1 MDNSARKSAKRVG
14 PTAKKRGGSD
24 KDHDAATPSAA
35 MRQFVDY
42 FAELGPRW
50 GLSAA
55 TARVHA
61 FLYLADGPTVA
72 DVVARALAMSDDEI
86 TAALSDLAQWKMA
99 EQTAGGWFVGDDPWE
114 LLVTG
119 LEERRKR
126 EMPEALAIMQSCVAQ
141 AEKDGATPSQA
152 KAKMADMLSLIRDL
166 EAIHPSRQ
174 MLSSRAMRQIIS
186 LGASA
191 SRFFKRS

>member
-1 MDNSARKSAKRVG
+1 
-14 PTAKKRGGSD
+14 
-24 KDHDAATPSAA
+24 
-35 MRQFVDY
+35 MRRFVDY

-50 GLSAA
+50 GLRAE

-61 FLYLADGPTVA
+61 FLYLADGPTA
-72 DVVARALAMSDDEI
+72 ATAVARALEMSDDDVA
-86 TAALSDLAQWKMA
+86 AALNDLAEWKMA
-99 EQTAGGWFVGDDPWE
+99 EQTAGGWSVGDDPWE

-126 EMPEALAIMQSCVAQ
+126 EMPEALALMQACVTQ
-141 AEKDGATPSQA
+141 AESDGATPGQA
-152 KAKMADMLSLIRDL
+152 KDKMADMLSLIRDL

-186 LGASA
+186 FGASA
-191 SRFFKRS
+191 SRLFKRS